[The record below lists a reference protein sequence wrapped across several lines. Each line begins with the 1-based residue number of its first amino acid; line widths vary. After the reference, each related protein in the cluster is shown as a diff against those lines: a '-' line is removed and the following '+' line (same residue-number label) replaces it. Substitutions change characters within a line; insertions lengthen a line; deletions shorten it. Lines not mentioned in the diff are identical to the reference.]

1 MNILDCPNL
10 RLAIRIAV
18 AQRYKIRRQVSRL
31 WAVFL
36 TFSAGA
42 ALCWFIFE
50 GGARP
55 IVVVVA
61 KFLIK
66 FYVDFCVLVCV
77 FVCICVCPVPIR
89 S

>member
-1 MNILDCPNL
+1 M

-18 AQRYKIRRQVSRL
+18 AQRYEIRRQVSRL

-50 GGARP
+50 DGARP

-77 FVCICVCPVPIR
+77 CMSLSVCVCPVPIR